1 MRIKPMLAAVTL
13 VSLGSQAFAFDP
25 DEERGERV
33 LVEVGLGLGGTAVGA
48 IVGGLVG
55 LGIGEAAGE
64 CDRMFGC
71 LFHSFLGAAVGG
83 FGGMVT
89 GVYLGGYAMEANG
102 GAGWTLLGGVGGL
115 ALAGG
120 IQAIGGGEIDGLIA
134 GIMWITFPL
143 TGAILGYEL
152 STEETLGRRSSAF
165 TLALP
170 PISF

>member
-1 MRIKPMLAAVTL
+1 MRCKPMVALLLTA
-13 VSLGSQAFAFDP
+13 SLGSQASAFDP
-25 DEERGERV
+25 QEEQGERV
-33 LVEVGLGLGGTAVGA
+33 LVEVGLGLGGTAVGV

-71 LFHSFLGAAVGG
+71 LIHSFLGGAIGG

-102 GAGWTLLGGVGGL
+102 GAGWTVLGGAGGL

-120 IQAIGGGEIDGLIA
+120 MHALLGDDVDGLILA
-134 GIMWITFPL
+134 IMWVTFPM

-152 STEETLGRRSSAF
+152 STEATPERQA
-165 TLALP
+165 APMVMLP